1 MRMKITGNQKV
12 EIEISEIQRHLI
24 AVDYISE
31 VFDWDSDYFI
41 EDDWVIKR
49 EIAYTSHSFE
59 MNNRIRQATKVDQCL
74 YDIFKTLKKQS
85 F

>member
-12 EIEISEIQRHLI
+12 EIEISEPQRHVI

-31 VFDWDSDYFI
+31 IFKWDSDYFI
-41 EDDWVIKR
+41 EEGWVMKR
-49 EIAYTSHSFE
+49 ETAYTSHSFE
-59 MNNRIRQATKVDQCL
+59 VKNKVRAATKVDQCL
-74 YDIFKTLKKQS
+74 YDIFKTLKKQV

>member
-1 MRMKITGNQKV
+1 MKITGKQEV
-12 EIEISEIQRHLI
+12 QIEISEGQRHLI
-24 AVDYISE
+24 AIDYIAE

-41 EDDWVIKR
+41 EDGWVIKR
-49 EIAYTSHSFE
+49 EIAHTSHSFE
-59 MNNRIRQATKVDQCL
+59 LKNKVREATKKDQCL

>member
-1 MRMKITGNQKV
+1 MKITGNQKV
-12 EIEISEIQRHLI
+12 EIEISESQRHLI

-41 EDDWVIKR
+41 EDGWVIKR
-49 EIAYTSHSFE
+49 EIAHTSHSFE
-59 MNNRIRQATKVDQCL
+59 MNNRVRQATKGDQCL
-74 YDIFKTLKKQS
+74 YDIFKTLKKQV

>member
-1 MRMKITGNQKV
+1 MKITGNQKV